1 MEKGDLVI
9 AALPGDYGKPR
20 PALVIQSNLLSELP
34 STVVCPLTSHI
45 REDIRI
51 LRVVIDPTIS
61 NGLRERSHIIVDK
74 VTAIPTTKISQK
86 IGKADAQTLLQ
97 VKTALTVLFDL

>member
-97 VKTALTVLFDL
+97 VKPL